1 MTLSPRLVAAGCI
14 RRMALHGATDEAR
27 SRVLL
32 GELSGL
38 LRTYYLR
45 GEQRP
50 SPEQAAS
57 EEEVTRVGPGE
68 IVAWWAANADSL
80 APTHRDLASGF
91 LLGAGMDVQ

>member
-14 RRMALHGATDEAR
+14 RRMALHGATDDAR

-50 SPEQAAS
+50 SADAPPT
-57 EEEVTRVGPGE
+57 EEVTRVGPGE
-68 IVAWWAANADSL
+68 VVAWWAANADSL
-80 APTHRDLASGF
+80 APMHRDLASGF
-91 LLGAGMDVQ
+91 LLGAGLEVL

>member
-1 MTLSPRLVAAGCI
+1 
-14 RRMALHGATDEAR
+14 MALQGATDEAR

-45 GEQRP
+45 GEQGP

-57 EEEVTRVGPGE
+57 EEVTRVGPGE